1 MPILPSSLTSGGRII
16 FKPSLWK
23 NREEGGS
30 RSLFSLF
37 AFLVPVAE
45 AWAGRPAEECFRW
58 SFDKHSHSSLPRKL
72 LGHTGTHV
80 GDPRRYRMRLAMGGT
95 WSPPRDIGSTRAS
108 FIENSKACACVDCGK
123 LWAALKEMDM
133 PQHLTVLMRNL
144 YCGQEAA
151 VRTEYGETGWFPLG
165 KDVRQ
170 GCI

>member
-58 SFDKHSHSSLPRKL
+58 SFDKRSHSSLPRKL

-95 WSPPRDIGSTRAS
+95 WSPPRDIGSTRAR
-108 FIENSKACACVDCGK
+108 CVVPARPPAPGPWRRSSVITPGRQPEGCGGRQPTPCSQAWRVNV
-123 LWAALKEMDM
+123 LW
-133 PQHLTVLMRNL
+133 
-144 YCGQEAA
+144 
-151 VRTEYGETGWFPLG
+151 VRSSR
-165 KDVRQ
+165 RQ
-170 GCI
+170 PGLAW